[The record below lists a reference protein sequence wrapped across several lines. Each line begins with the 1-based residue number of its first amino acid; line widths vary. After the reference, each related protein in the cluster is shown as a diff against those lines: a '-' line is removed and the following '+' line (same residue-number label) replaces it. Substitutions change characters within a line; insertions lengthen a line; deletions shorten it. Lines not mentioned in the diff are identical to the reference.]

1 MGEVMDMLRGEKEEW
16 QRQKE
21 QVKDALTYMTRGINA
36 FAEVAIYIPEAKGFT
51 EYEMFKKALSFITSK
66 NSGISCEFK
75 SVSYC
80 GHNCAD
86 CAVIKVKL
94 PTFTFKE
101 YLEDKVAELITD
113 ARELADFL
121 SGFKTLVAL
130 VSESKE

>member
-1 MGEVMDMLRGEKEEW
+1 MGDVMDMLRGEKEEW

-21 QVKDALTYMTRGINA
+21 QVKGALTYMTRGINA
-36 FAEVAIYIPEAKGFT
+36 FVEVAIHIPEAKGFT

-66 NSGISCEFK
+66 NSGITCEFK
-75 SVSYC
+75 SVS
-80 GHNCAD
+80 NCAD

-101 YLEDKVAELITD
+101 YLEDKLAEVITD
-113 ARELADFL
+113 ARVLAEFL

-130 VSESKE
+130 VSENKE